1 MLFRSKLQLKNKH
14 IFFALGDIW
23 EMLNY
28 KLKFQINEIVT
39 ANEDLETLQEV
50 EFSRNDLELI
60 ISSVNNR
67 PQGIAREINPEM
79 FMAILPQVQKIVQ
92 DEIKDGW
99 KLNEEKDNYTEA
111 MLILQDMQQ
120 ASLRNDN
127 MKNMVIEQ
135 GKYKILNQ

>member
-1 MLFRSKLQLKNKH
+1 MKLQLKNKH

-23 EMLNY
+23 EVLNY
-28 KLKFQINEIVT
+28 KLKFQINELVT
-39 ANEDLETLQEV
+39 KDSDLETVQEV
-50 EFSRNDLELI
+50 EFTRSDLELV
-60 ISSVNNR
+60 ISSVNNK
-67 PQGIAREINPEM
+67 PQGISREINPEM
-79 FMAILPQVQKIVQ
+79 FMAILPQVQAIVQ
-92 DEIKDGW
+92 GEIINGW

-127 MKNMVIEQ
+127 MKNMIIEQ

>member
-1 MLFRSKLQLKNKH
+1 MKLQLKNKH

-111 MLILQDMQQ
+111 MLVLQDMQQ

-127 MKNMVIEQ
+127 MKNMIIEQ

>member
-1 MLFRSKLQLKNKH
+1 MKLQLKNKH

-23 EMLNY
+23 EVLNY
-28 KLKFQINEIVT
+28 KLKFQINEKVK
-39 ANEDLETLQEV
+39 ADSDLETMQEV
-50 EFSRNDLELI
+50 EFNRDDLQLI
-60 ISSVNNR
+60 IGSVNNK
-67 PQGIAREINPEM
+67 PQGMSREINPEM
-79 FMAILPQVQKIVQ
+79 FMAVLPQVQKIVQ

-127 MKNMVIEQ
+127 MKNMIIEQ

>member
-1 MLFRSKLQLKNKH
+1 MKLQLKNKH

-28 KLKFQINEIVT
+28 KLKFTINEIVT
-39 ANEDLETLQEV
+39 VNEDLETLQDV

-79 FMAILPQVQKIVQ
+79 FMAILPQVQAIVQ
-92 DEIKDGW
+92 GEIINGW

-127 MKNMVIEQ
+127 MKNMIIEQ

>member
-1 MLFRSKLQLKNKH
+1 MKIQLKNKH

-23 EMLNY
+23 EVLDY

-60 ISSVNNR
+60 INSVNNK
-67 PQGIAREINPEM
+67 PQGMSREINPEM
-79 FMAILPQVQKIVQ
+79 FMAILPQVQAIVQ
-92 DEIKDGW
+92 GELQGGW
-99 KLNEEKDNYTEA
+99 KLNDNKDNYTEA

-120 ASLRNDN
+120 ASTRNDN
-127 MKNMVIEQ
+127 MKNMIIEQ

>member
-1 MLFRSKLQLKNKH
+1 MKLQLKNKH

-23 EMLNY
+23 EVLNY
-28 KLKFQINEIVT
+28 KLKFQINEKVT
-39 ANEDLETLQEV
+39 ADSDLETVQEV
-50 EFSRNDLELI
+50 EFNRDDLQLI
-60 ISSVNNR
+60 IGSVNNK
-67 PQGIAREINPEM
+67 PQGISREINPEM
-79 FMAILPQVQKIVQ
+79 FMAILPQVQAIVQ
-92 DEIKDGW
+92 GEIINGW

-127 MKNMVIEQ
+127 MKDMIIEQ

>member
-1 MLFRSKLQLKNKH
+1 MKLQLKNKH
-14 IFFALGDIW
+14 IYFALGDIW
-23 EMLNY
+23 EVLNY
-28 KLKFQINEIVT
+28 KLKFQINEKVT
-39 ANEDLETLQEV
+39 ADSDLETVQEV
-50 EFSRNDLELI
+50 EFTRSDLELV
-60 ISSVNNR
+60 ISSVNNK
-67 PQGIAREINPEM
+67 PQGMSREINPEM

-127 MKNMVIEQ
+127 MKNMIIEQ

>member
-1 MLFRSKLQLKNKH
+1 MKLQLKNKH
-14 IFFALGDIW
+14 IFFALGEIW
-23 EMLNY
+23 EVLNY
-28 KLKFQINEIVT
+28 KLKFQINELVT
-39 ANEDLETLQEV
+39 ANADLETMQEV
-50 EFSRNDLELI
+50 EFNRDDLQLI
-60 ISSVNNR
+60 IGSVNNK

-79 FMAILPQVQKIVQ
+79 FMAILPQVQAIVQ
-92 DEIKDGW
+92 GEIINGW

-127 MKNMVIEQ
+127 MKNMIIEQ

>member
-1 MLFRSKLQLKNKH
+1 MKIQLKNKH

-127 MKNMVIEQ
+127 MKNMIIEQ

>member
-1 MLFRSKLQLKNKH
+1 MKLQLKNKH

-23 EMLNY
+23 EVLNY
-28 KLKFQINEIVT
+28 KLKFQINELVT
-39 ANEDLETLQEV
+39 KDSDLETVQEV
-50 EFSRNDLELI
+50 EFTRSDLELV
-60 ISSVNNR
+60 ISSVNNK
-67 PQGIAREINPEM
+67 PQGMSREINPEM
-79 FMAILPQVQKIVQ
+79 FMAILPQVQAIIQ
-92 DEIKDGW
+92 GEIINGW

-127 MKNMVIEQ
+127 MKNMIIEQ

>member
-1 MLFRSKLQLKNKH
+1 MKLQLNNKH

-23 EMLNY
+23 EVLDY

-50 EFSRNDLELI
+50 EFSRNDLNLI
-60 ISSVNNR
+60 INSVNNR

-79 FMAILPQVQKIVQ
+79 FMAILPQVQAIVQ
-92 DEIKDGW
+92 GEIINGW

-127 MKNMVIEQ
+127 MKNMIIEQ

>member
-1 MLFRSKLQLKNKH
+1 MKLQLKNKH

-28 KLKFQINEIVT
+28 KLKFQINEKVT
-39 ANEDLETLQEV
+39 ADSDLETVQEV
-50 EFSRNDLELI
+50 EFTRSDLELV
-60 ISSVNNR
+60 ISSVNNK
-67 PQGIAREINPEM
+67 PQGMSREINPEM
-79 FMAILPQVQKIVQ
+79 FMAILPQVQAIVQ
-92 DEIKDGW
+92 GEIINGW

-120 ASLRNDN
+120 ASTRNDN
-127 MKNMVIEQ
+127 MKNMIIEQ

>member
-1 MLFRSKLQLKNKH
+1 MKLQLKNKH

-39 ANEDLETLQEV
+39 VNEDLETMQEV
-50 EFSRNDLELI
+50 EFNRDDLQLI
-60 ISSVNNR
+60 IGSVNNK
-67 PQGIAREINPEM
+67 PQGMSREINPEM
-79 FMAILPQVQKIVQ
+79 FMAVLPQVQAIVQ
-92 DEIKDGW
+92 GELQGGW
-99 KLNEEKDNYTEA
+99 KLNDNKDNYTEA

-120 ASLRNDN
+120 ASTRNDN